1 MAVPVTG
8 AYCVTMA
15 NNYNGALR
23 PPVAFVR
30 DGQPRLVVR
39 RETLADLMSRDVPP
53 A

>member
-1 MAVPVTG
+1 MPVTG
-8 AYCVTMA
+8 AYCGTMA

-23 PPVAFVR
+23 PPVLFVR

>member
-1 MAVPVTG
+1 VTG
-8 AYCVTMA
+8 AYCGTMA

-23 PPVAFVR
+23 PPVVFVR

-39 RETLADLMSRDVPP
+39 RETLADLMARDVPP